1 MKTERFSQHGDATT
15 LSTCF
20 GLLKVLAPYGFALA
34 LILPLHGCGGGTNR
48 PGAGGSD
55 QAPKSSVAHSQEKRA
70 QSPVASA
77 ASDGGNAGG
86 EILPGFQ
93 NVALERGVDFQ
104 FYSDAK
110 PDRYLLPEVM
120 GGGAGWI
127 DVDLDNRPD
136 LYLVNGG
143 FLQQESL
150 PSPYRNALFR
160 QGPQGKFANVPS
172 NCHCDTPRYGQG
184 CAVGDFNADGFP
196 DLFLANYGPDTLLM
210 NNGDG
215 TFMDVSDQAGISDP
229 DWSTSTLWVDLD
241 DDRDL
246 DLIVVNYLA
255 VTPENNEVCFY
266 GDIKGYCGPGR
277 YDGVAD
283 RVYLNQA
290 DGTFIESAKAL
301 GFNPFAGKGLAVVA
315 TDFNLDLL
323 PEIYVANDMTANFL
337 YTRRK
342 DTANGELFE
351 EIAASAGCAVSG
363 EGMNEASMGISCAD
377 FDRNGLN
384 DIYLTH
390 YYQMKNT
397 LYRNLGELLFE
408 DDSWRTGVAAQTFSY
423 LGFGTFPLDYNADG
437 APDLFVTNGH
447 VLGSAIQPNAM
458 TPQLFRND
466 GKGNFTDV
474 SGKAGEYFR
483 MTWLGR
489 GVAAADFDNDG
500 DTDLAVT
507 HIDQPAAL
515 LENRTVTQKSFV
527 GISLLS
533 TSRTSSV
540 CARVTIK
547 SAEGEAVQMQIQNAG
562 GSYLSSNDGRMI
574 FPVSSQQSTVEV
586 LWPSGRVDSFREITS
601 NAYWTILEGRGPV
614 SIPL

>member
-1 MKTERFSQHGDATT
+1 METEQFARFAELKKLPTHRW
-15 LSTCF
+15 
-20 GLLKVLAPYGFALA
+20 LLEVLVHCS
-34 LILPLHGCGGGTNR
+34 LIFTAVLPLPGCGDSTTSTEQTES
-48 PGAGGSD
+48 PPD
-55 QAPKSSVAHSQEKRA
+55 QPPSLVTSQEKRPEP
-70 QSPVASA
+70 SVAPARSKQGN
-77 ASDGGNAGG
+77 ASD
-86 EILPGFQ
+86 EILPNFR
-93 NVALERGVDFQ
+93 NVGVERGINFQ

-127 DVDLDNRPD
+127 DFDLDNRLD
-136 LYLVNGG
+136 LYLVNGSL
-143 FLQQESL
+143 LQPASDLQ
-150 PSPYRNALFR
+150 PTYRNALFR
-160 QGPQGKFANVPS
+160 QGPRGEFVAVPS
-172 NCHCDTPRYGQG
+172 INHCDVPRYGQG

-196 DLFLANYGPDTLLM
+196 DMFLANYGADILLM

-215 TFMDVSDQAGISDP
+215 TFLDVSDQARISDP

-241 DDRDL
+241 ADRDL
-246 DLIVVNYLA
+246 DLVVVNYLA

-283 RVYLNQA
+283 RVYLNQS
-290 DGTFIESAKAL
+290 DGTFVESASAL

-315 TDFNLDLL
+315 TDFNQDLQ

-342 DTANGELFE
+342 NTSAGVLFE
-351 EIAASAGCAVSG
+351 EIAAAAGCAVSG

-408 DDSWRTGVAAQTFSY
+408 DDSWRTGVATQTFSY
-423 LGFGTFPLDYNADG
+423 LGFGTFPLDYNGDG

-447 VLGSAIQPNAM
+447 VLGAAIQPHAM

-466 GKGNFTDV
+466 GKGNFADI
-474 SGKAGEYFR
+474 SSKAGEYFR

-515 LENRTVTQKSFV
+515 LENRTATQKSFV

-533 TSRTSSV
+533 NSRTSAV
-540 CARVTIK
+540 CARVTVK
-547 SAEGEAVQMQIQNAG
+547 SAGSEAMQIQNAG
-562 GSYLSSNDGRMI
+562 GSYLSSSDGRMI
-574 FPVSSQQSTVEV
+574 FSASGQQNIIEV
-586 LWPSGRVDSFREITS
+586 HWPSGRTDSFRELTP

>member
-1 MKTERFSQHGDATT
+1 
-15 LSTCF
+15 
-20 GLLKVLAPYGFALA
+20 
-34 LILPLHGCGGGTNR
+34 
-48 PGAGGSD
+48 
-55 QAPKSSVAHSQEKRA
+55 
-70 QSPVASA
+70 
-77 ASDGGNAGG
+77 
-86 EILPGFQ
+86 
-93 NVALERGVDFQ
+93 
-104 FYSDAK
+104 
-110 PDRYLLPEVM
+110 M

-127 DVDLDNRPD
+127 DFDLDNRPD
-136 LYLVNGG
+136 LYLVNGS
-143 FLQQESL
+143 FLQQESHQ
-150 PSPYRNALFR
+150 SPYRNALFR
-160 QGPQGKFANVPS
+160 QSPLGTFTNVPS
-172 NCHCDTPRYGQG
+172 NNHCDVPRYGQG

-277 YDGVAD
+277 YEGVAD
-283 RVYLNQA
+283 RVYINQA
-290 DGTFIESAKAL
+290 DGTFIESAAAL
-301 GFNPFAGKGLAVVA
+301 GFNPFPGKGLAIVA
-315 TDFNLDLL
+315 TDFNQDLQ

-342 DTANGELFE
+342 DTASGELFE

-447 VLGSAIQPNAM
+447 VLGAGIQPHAM
-458 TPQLFRND
+458 TPQLFQND

-533 TSRTSSV
+533 ISRTSSV
-540 CARVTIK
+540 CARVTVK
-547 SAEGEAVQMQIQNAG
+547 SAEGEAMQIQNAG
-562 GSYLSSNDGRMI
+562 GSYLSSSDGRMI
-574 FPVSSQQSTVEV
+574 FPVSSQQNIIEV
-586 LWPSGRVDSFREITS
+586 LWPSGRTDSIREITS
-601 NAYWTILEGRGPV
+601 NACWTILEGRGLM

>member
-1 MKTERFSQHGDATT
+1 MKTE
-15 LSTCF
+15 
-20 GLLKVLAPYGFALA
+20 LLARTGEAMKRPACCSMRKILVHCNLLCA
-34 LILPLHGCGGGTNR
+34 LIMSLSGCGDRTNR
-48 PGAGGSD
+48 TEQTEGDPATPQTTANS
-55 QAPKSSVAHSQEKRA
+55 PESRTE
-70 QSPVASA
+70 SPVAPTM
-77 ASDGGNAGG
+77 SDQGIVSG
-86 EILPGFQ
+86 EILPDFL
-93 NVALERGVDFQ
+93 NVASERGIDFQ

-127 DVDLDNRPD
+127 DFDLDNRPD
-136 LYLVNGG
+136 LYLVNGS
-143 FLQQESL
+143 FLHPENGL
-150 PSPYRNALFR
+150 PAPHRNALFR
-160 QGPQGKFANVPS
+160 QSPQGTFANVPV
-172 NCHCDTPRYGQG
+172 NNHFDVPRYGQG

-196 DLFLANYGPDTLLM
+196 DIFLTSYGPDTLLM

-215 TFMDVSDQAGISDP
+215 TFLDVSDQAGISDP

-241 DDRDL
+241 DDQDL

-266 GDIKGYCGPGR
+266 GDTKGYCGPGR

-283 RVYLNQA
+283 RIYLNQA
-290 DGTFIESAKAL
+290 DGTFIESANQL

-315 TDFNLDLL
+315 TDFDLDLL

-342 DTANGELFE
+342 DTSNDELFE
-351 EIAASAGCAVSG
+351 EIAAAAGCAVSG

-397 LYRNLGELLFE
+397 FYRNLGELLFE

-437 APDLFVTNGH
+437 SPDLFVTNGH
-447 VLGSAIQPNAM
+447 VLGASIQPNAM

-466 GKGNFTDV
+466 GQGNFVDV
-474 SGKAGEYFR
+474 SSKAGEYFR
-483 MTWLGR
+483 TTWLGR

-507 HIDQPAAL
+507 HIDKPTAL
-515 LENRTVTQKSFV
+515 LENRTATQKSFI
-527 GISLLS
+527 GIVLVSN
-533 TSRTSSV
+533 SRTSSV
-540 CARVTIK
+540 CARVTVK
-547 SAEGEAVQMQIQNAG
+547 SGDSQAMQIQNAG
-562 GSYLSSNDGRMI
+562 GSYLSSHDGRMI
-574 FPVSSQQSTVEV
+574 FPVSDRQNIIEV
-586 LWPSGRVDSFREITS
+586 QWPSGRTDSFRELTP
-601 NAYWTILEGRGPV
+601 NAYWMILEGRGPV
-614 SIPL
+614 TIPL

>member
-1 MKTERFSQHGDATT
+1 MKPELIARTAEATKQPAY
-15 LSTCF
+15 CR
-20 GLLKVLAPYGFALA
+20 LLKSLVNCIFLCTITL
-34 LILPLHGCGGGTNR
+34 LLPGCGDRTNTTEQTEGY
-48 PGAGGSD
+48 P
-55 QAPKSSVAHSQEKRA
+55 APPPTRTIAQEERA
-70 QSPVASA
+70 ETPIVPT
-77 ASDGGNAGG
+77 ASDPGHMSD
-86 EILPGFQ
+86 EILPNFQ
-93 NVALERGVDFQ
+93 NVAAERGINFQ
-104 FYSDAK
+104 FYSDTK

-127 DVDLDNRPD
+127 DFDLDNRPD
-136 LYLVNGG
+136 LYLVNGSN
-143 FLQQESL
+143 LQPESSP
-150 PSPYRNALFR
+150 PSPHRNALFR
-160 QGPQGKFANVPS
+160 QSHQGQFTKVPS
-172 NCHCDTPRYGQG
+172 HSHCDVPRYGQG

-196 DLFLANYGPDTLLM
+196 DLFLANYGPDILLM

-215 TFMDVSDQAGISDP
+215 TFLDVSELAGISDP

-241 DDRDL
+241 ADL
-246 DLIVVNYLA
+246 DLDLVVVNYLA

-290 DGTFIESAKAL
+290 DGTFIESANAL
-301 GFNPFAGKGLAVVA
+301 GFNPFPGKGLAVVA
-315 TDFNLDLL
+315 TDFNLDLQ

-342 DTANGELFE
+342 DAPDGKLFE
-351 EIAASAGCAVSG
+351 EIAAAAGCAVSG

-423 LGFGTFPLDYNADG
+423 LGFGTFPLDYNGDG

-447 VLGSAIQPNAM
+447 VLGAAIQPHAM
-458 TPQLFRND
+458 TPQLFQND

-474 SGKAGEYFR
+474 SGRAGEYFR

-515 LENRTVTQKSFV
+515 LENRTATQKSFI
-527 GISLLS
+527 GITLASN
-533 TSRTSSV
+533 SRASSI
-540 CARVTIK
+540 CARVTVK
-547 SAEGEAVQMQIQNAG
+547 SGDSEAMQVQNAG
-562 GSYLSSNDGRMI
+562 GSYLSSSDGRMI
-574 FPVSSQQSTVEV
+574 FPVSDRQNIIEV
-586 LWPSGRVDSFREITS
+586 QWPSGRTDSFRELTP
-601 NAYWTILEGRGPV
+601 NAYWMILEGRGPM